1 VNLCIRWVAAAT
13 IAAAT
18 VVVWAPAAQAHPRLL
33 SAEPEPSTTV
43 AGPVKQVVVKFDE
56 RVNWEYSEVDVE
68 DPDGRSLLA
77 GERQISGRQVTLPL
91 SATAAGAMRVSWR
104 VVGDDAHPVIGA
116 FVIGVEG
123 FPGAEQALPQGQL
136 GRAIGE
142 LGGAVGEGR
151 TGSAGLAW
159 AIRGGRSLEI
169 VLLYVVLGI
178 LLLRTLVLRGGL
190 APAAGGSGVPPERT
204 GPGASTAAALGPDR
218 GYRTMLRVGIVATV
232 AMPVLFVLY
241 VARLQSAVGG
251 IRFGDVVFSS
261 LGQTWTIKTLLWL
274 GIVAACAYGLRRYPA
289 GSRQHDLTLLGLA
302 AAVAVAFGYN
312 THAIGESP
320 RLVWGFMMWGHLM
333 VTALWAGGLVALLL
347 LVFPTGDPAR
357 IWPALGR
364 FSTIMTVTVGA
375 IIVSGLLMLLRLSG
389 SWKSLWCSD
398 FGVVAGF
405 KMAVVGL
412 ALVIGL
418 VNNRMVA
425 YQKQTLDAPVNKFR
439 PRRERSVNQL
449 RRLVMVEAAVLG
461 SAVLLS
467 GALGETE
474 LPSIFEG
481 KYFPIDL
488 QETVQPGLFG
498 SGCQ

>member
-1 VNLCIRWVAAAT
+1 
-13 IAAAT
+13 
-18 VVVWAPAAQAHPRLL
+18 
-33 SAEPEPSTTV
+33 
-43 AGPVKQVVVKFDE
+43 
-56 RVNWEYSEVDVE
+56 
-68 DPDGRSLLA
+68 
-77 GERQISGRQVTLPL
+77 
-91 SATAAGAMRVSWR
+91 RVSWR

-116 FVIGVEG
+116 FVIGVKG
-123 FPGAEQALPQGQL
+123 FAGAEQALPEGQL

-142 LGGAVGEGR
+142 LGGSVGEGR

-178 LLLRTLVLRGGL
+178 LLLRTLVLHGRL
-190 APAAGGSGVPPERT
+190 APAPGGSGVSPGVPGGSGVSPGVPGGSGVSPGVP
-204 GPGASTAAALGPDR
+204 GPGATTAAALEPDR
-218 GYRTMLRVGIVATV
+218 GYRTMLRVGIVASV
-232 AMPVLFVLY
+232 AMPLLFALY

-251 IRFGDVVFSS
+251 VSFGDVIFSS
-261 LGQTWTIKTLLWL
+261 LGQTWTIKTVLWL
-274 GIVAACAYGLRRYPA
+274 GIVAACVYGLRRHPA
-289 GSRQHDLTLLGLA
+289 GSRQHDVLVLSLA
-302 AAVAVAFGYN
+302 AAAAVAFGYN

-320 RLVWGFMMWGHLM
+320 RLVWGLMMWGHLM

-347 LVFPTGDPAR
+347 LVFPTRDPAR
-357 IWPALGR
+357 IWRSVGR

-375 IIVSGLLMLLRLSG
+375 IIGSGLLMLLRLSG

-425 YQKQTLDAPVNKFR
+425 YQKQRIDAPASRFR
-439 PRRERSVNQL
+439 PRRERSVGQL
-449 RRLVMVEAAVLG
+449 RRLIVVEAVVLG

-474 LPSIFEG
+474 LPQIFQG

-488 QETVQPGLFG
+488 QETVSPGLFG

>member
-1 VNLCIRWVAAAT
+1 MAAAI

-18 VVVWAPAAQAHPRLL
+18 LVVWAPSAQAHPRLL
-33 SAEPEPSTTV
+33 SAEPEPSTEV
-43 AGPVKQVVVKFDE
+43 AGPLKQVVVKFDE
-56 RVNWEYSEVDVE
+56 GVQWEYSEVDVKG
-68 DPDGRSLLA
+68 PDGRSLVG
-77 GERQISGRQVTLPL
+77 GEREVSGRQVVLPL
-91 SATAAGAMRVSWR
+91 SPTAAGAMRVSWR

-116 FVIGVEG
+116 FVIGVQG
-123 FPGAEQALPQGQL
+123 FPGAEQAVPEGQL
-136 GRAIGE
+136 ARALGE
-142 LGGAVGEGR
+142 LGGSVGEGR
-151 TGSAGLAW
+151 TGSPGLAW

-178 LLLRTLVLRGGL
+178 LLLRVLVLRGRL
-190 APAAGGSGVPPERT
+190 APPAGVPPERT
-204 GPGASTAAALGPDR
+204 GPGASTAVALEPDR
-218 GYRTMLRVGIVATV
+218 AYRTMLRVGIVAAV
-232 AMPVLFVLY
+232 AMPLLFALY

-251 IRFGDVVFSS
+251 ISVGKVVFSS
-261 LGQTWTIKTLLWL
+261 LGQTWTIKTLLWI
-274 GIVAACAYGLRRYPA
+274 GIVAACVYGMRHYPA

-302 AAVAVAFGYN
+302 AAVAVAFGFN

-357 IWPALGR
+357 IWRSVGR

-375 IIVSGLLMLLRLSG
+375 IIASGLLMLLRLSG

-425 YQKQTLDAPVNKFR
+425 YQKQSLDAPVNRFR
-439 PRRERSVNQL
+439 PRRERSVGQV
-449 RRLVMVEAAVLG
+449 RRLVTMEAVVLG

-474 LPSIFEG
+474 LPPIFEG
-481 KYFPIDL
+481 RYFPIDL